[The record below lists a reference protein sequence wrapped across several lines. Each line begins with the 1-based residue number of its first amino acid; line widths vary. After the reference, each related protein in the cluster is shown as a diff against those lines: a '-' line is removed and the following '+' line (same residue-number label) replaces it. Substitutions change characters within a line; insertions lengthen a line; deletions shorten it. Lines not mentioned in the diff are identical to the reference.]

1 MAGPTGPGLEVER
14 RITEGQLPLAA
25 RVGQELGTIEVLVDG
40 QSVGSSPLVAEK
52 GYEEASL
59 WDKARYAVI
68 WPAEK
73 VGGWLSS
80 RVAAP

>member
-1 MAGPTGPGLEVER
+1 VAGPTGPGLEVER
-14 RITEGQLPLAA
+14 RITEGELPLAA

-52 GYEEASL
+52 GYVEASL

-73 VGGWLSS
+73 VWGWFSS

>member
-1 MAGPTGPGLEVER
+1 MAGPTSPGLEVER
-14 RITEGQLPLAA
+14 RITEGELPLAA

-52 GYEEASL
+52 GYVEASL

-73 VGGWLSS
+73 VWGWFSS